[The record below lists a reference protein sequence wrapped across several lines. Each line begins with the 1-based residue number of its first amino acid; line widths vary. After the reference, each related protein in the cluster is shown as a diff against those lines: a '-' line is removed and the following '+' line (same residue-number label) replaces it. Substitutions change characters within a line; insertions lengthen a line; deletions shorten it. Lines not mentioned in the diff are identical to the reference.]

1 MRLRPKNKNVLI
13 QIQEKRERM
22 IDSAKKNGF
31 TSEVTIRFSQ
41 ELDELIYEY
50 QCILKR
56 ERVCKEEAK
65 FQYKKILM
73 VWPSKA
79 TDDKY
84 QMNY

>member
-1 MRLRPKNKNVLI
+1 MRPKNKKVLI

-22 IDSAKKNGF
+22 IDSAKKYGF

-56 ERVCKEEAK
+56 EHARKEKAA
-65 FQYKKILM
+65 FIFKKILLL
-73 VWPSKA
+73 WPNKL
-79 TDDKY
+79 TEDKY
-84 QMNY
+84 QMYH